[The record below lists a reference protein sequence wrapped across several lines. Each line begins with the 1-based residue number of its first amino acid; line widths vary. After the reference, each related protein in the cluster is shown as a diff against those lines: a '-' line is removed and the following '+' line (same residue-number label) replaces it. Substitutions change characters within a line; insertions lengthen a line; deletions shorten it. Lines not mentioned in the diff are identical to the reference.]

1 MTKLENKISSFD
13 WLASFVNQLV
23 MFDIRYWRI
32 LGIDVLYFQCVIL
45 CLVFEKMKQQAK
57 NGGKFL
63 NCSFRGSLVA
73 VSLI

>member
-1 MTKLENKISSFD
+1 
-13 WLASFVNQLV
+13 

-32 LGIDVLYFQCVIL
+32 LGIDVLYFQCVIH
-45 CLVFEKMKQQAK
+45 CLVFENMKQQIK